1 MKRSAQLLT
10 SLYGRLLALYPRRYR
25 GEYGDEIRAVF
36 GMLALLV
43 ILFLAGLFKGF
54 PRWSLPTM
62 GFLFALLLFIILNQW
77 SAMLPILI
85 PIKPWYPVWLRQLIY
100 YVRMKADV
108 LRAAL
113 FILVTVAALV
123 RLTPFYKHLKQDWTR
138 LSFTLYGA
146 ALFILILIFDDY
158 QKEEPYVLI
167 ASIFLAAGA
176 FAYLKC
182 GPSSQRV
189 LALFAGLTLAM
200 AVTALG
206 KAILVLSPNWP
217 WPDHQPPWQREVI
230 STVYFWVFLLLVIF
244 VPALFMRLLLFSR
257 KVLSYH

>member
-1 MKRSAQLLT
+1 
-10 SLYGRLLALYPRRYR
+10 
-25 GEYGDEIRAVF
+25 
-36 GMLALLV
+36 
-43 ILFLAGLFKGF
+43 
-54 PRWSLPTM
+54 
-62 GFLFALLLFIILNQW
+62 
-77 SAMLPILI
+77 
-85 PIKPWYPVWLRQLIY
+85 
-100 YVRMKADV
+100 
-108 LRAAL
+108 
-113 FILVTVAALV
+113 
-123 RLTPFYKHLKQDWTR
+123 
-138 LSFTLYGA
+138 
-146 ALFILILIFDDY
+146 
-158 QKEEPYVLI
+158 VLI